1 MGILVQYNN
10 FFAYSS
16 KENKYFNTT
25 FSEGINIVHGKNTSG
40 KSTFIQAIF
49 YTFGINDEKRK
60 LTDLLKESVV
70 FRLDFTIYTPIST
83 KVSIVRDDEI
93 VSIKVAEKPPVKFIG
108 ISGNKSRE
116 HIKLKQYISEL
127 FGFTLHLEYENE
139 YKPAS
144 LEAMFLPYYI
154 AQDVGWVYRHKSF
167 RGLDFVKNF
176 KNDFFD
182 YYLGITNNFDRLE
195 KTRLDK
201 EKKELEAESRLLH
214 EIERSDKQIKLA
226 KLKDEVFTSKTIQ
239 YIEPYKENKS
249 KLIELEKEYISLCN
263 KITLLEESRKVLLRV
278 KRSLNKDILSDT
290 KCSKCDQELSH
301 SIEDT
306 YSYFQNLNDTEKQLI
321 ELNENLKDLK
331 DSQGL
336 LNSLIKNI
344 NDKKK
349 IVEEDYYELLDY
361 NVDNVT
367 LESWLKNKVNIKLSL
382 ELKIKLGEITS
393 KLYEIDKQ
401 LSVFKT
407 DDTVKRERY
416 SASYS
421 FKSIFEKYIS
431 ELKIKPFEDKCFYL
445 LYEIPAFPRQGVEL
459 LKTLLAYNFSF
470 VEIIKKTD
478 YIHVLPFSLDAIFE
492 GDFEDESKNEILEFI
507 KSHPSPNQQLI
518 ISIADSKS
526 NANSAMTYNEKHFNN
541 KAKLICIGENTE
553 QRSLLTK
560 YNGEFEDYILETME
574 ILS

>member
-70 FRLDFTIYTPIST
+70 FRLDFTIYTPIPT

-93 VSIKVAEKPPVKFIG
+93 VSIKVAEKTPVKFIG

-226 KLKDEVFTSKTIQ
+226 KLKDEVFTAKTIQ

-336 LNSLIKNI
+336 LNSVINNI

-382 ELKIKLGEITS
+382 ELKIKLG
-393 KLYEIDKQ
+393 
-401 LSVFKT
+401 
-407 DDTVKRERY
+407 
-416 SASYS
+416 
-421 FKSIFEKYIS
+421 
-431 ELKIKPFEDKCFYL
+431 
-445 LYEIPAFPRQGVEL
+445 
-459 LKTLLAYNFSF
+459 
-470 VEIIKKTD
+470 
-478 YIHVLPFSLDAIFE
+478 
-492 GDFEDESKNEILEFI
+492 
-507 KSHPSPNQQLI
+507 
-518 ISIADSKS
+518 
-526 NANSAMTYNEKHFNN
+526 
-541 KAKLICIGENTE
+541 
-553 QRSLLTK
+553 
-560 YNGEFEDYILETME
+560 
-574 ILS
+574 

>member
-16 KENKYFNTT
+16 KENKYFNTN

-60 LTDLLKESVV
+60 LTDLLKENVV
-70 FRLDFTIYTPIST
+70 FRLDFTIYTPIPT

-226 KLKDEVFTSKTIQ
+226 KLKDEVFTAKTIQ

-290 KCSKCDQELSH
+290 KCSRCDQELSH

-336 LNSLIKNI
+336 LNSVINNI

>member
-70 FRLDFTIYTPIST
+70 FRLDFTIYTPIPT

-226 KLKDEVFTSKTIQ
+226 KLKDEVFTAKTIQ

-336 LNSLIKNI
+336 LNSVINNI

>member
-1 MGILVQYNN
+1 LGILVQYNN

-70 FRLDFTIYTPIST
+70 FRLDFTIYTPIPT

-226 KLKDEVFTSKTIQ
+226 KLKDEVFTAKTIQ

-336 LNSLIKNI
+336 LNSVINNI